1 MEEAT
6 WPRPESHPAAT
17 QHVREM
23 AANLVLSRALTILG
37 GACGMVVYRDA
48 GGRWN
53 SDGLS
58 LPGQPDRLEELTPVF
73 EALLE
78 WSLYTEK
85 PVVVGDLT
93 RSPWSR
99 HLMQGSD
106 PPTGSVAA
114 TPIAQRGTIWGAI
127 AVYRVDA
134 VTESMEVMRQL
145 TDVATEPLSALGSGR
160 PEGVAPQ
167 ARAGDSAQY

>member
-6 WPRPESHPAAT
+6 WPRPETHPAT
-17 QHVREM
+17 LTKHVREM
-23 AANLVLSRALTILG
+23 AANLVLSRALTILE

-48 GGRWN
+48 DNRWN
-53 SDGLS
+53 TDRFR
-58 LPGQPDRLEELTPVF
+58 LPGQPDRLEELSPVF

-99 HLMQGSD
+99 HLLQGTD
-106 PPTGSVAA
+106 PPGGSIAA
-114 TPIAQRGTIWGAI
+114 TPIAQRGVIWGAI
-127 AVYRVDA
+127 AVYRVEA
-134 VTESMEVMRQL
+134 VSESIEVMRRL
-145 TDVATEPLSALGSGR
+145 AEVATEPLSALGSGR
-160 PEGVAPQ
+160 PEGILPQ
-167 ARAGDSAQY
+167 A

>member
-1 MEEAT
+1 MEGPV
-6 WPRPESHPAAT
+6 WRGPEPHPAAAT
-17 QHVREM
+17 THVREM

-48 GGRWN
+48 EARWN
-53 SDGLS
+53 TDQFG
-58 LPGQPDRLEELTPVF
+58 LPGQPDRLQELTPVF

-85 PVVVGDLT
+85 PVVVGDLR

-99 HLMQGSD
+99 HLLQGSD

-114 TPIAQRGTIWGAI
+114 TPIAQRGIIWGVI
-127 AVYRVDA
+127 AVYRADA
-134 VTESMEVMRQL
+134 VTDSMEVMRQL
-145 TDVATEPLSALGSGR
+145 AEVATEPLSALGSGR
-160 PEGVAPQ
+160 PEGILPQ
-167 ARAGDSAQY
+167 A